1 MTETARMRLFAAVVP
16 PQAAVR
22 ELAAAVAPLHALP
35 QAAGLRW
42 TGEPTWHLTLAFLGQ
57 VDADDLQPLRG
68 CLAVAAAAVARTP
81 RLRLAGSGRFGER
94 ALWAGV
100 EGDTLPLRRLAD
112 EVAKAARDTGIDVDE
127 RPFRGHLT
135 LARAGG
141 RSGPPTAAGRGLP
154 ALVEALA
161 DFSGTEW
168 PATSLRLMRSH
179 LGAGSAHY
187 ETVAEWALGTGG
199 PESAGPESAGPGQ
212 ASAEPL

>member
-187 ETVAEWALGTGG
+187 ETVAEWALGTAG

>member
-1 MTETARMRLFAAVVP
+1 MRLFAAVVP
-16 PQAAVR
+16 PPAAIR

-35 QAAGLRW
+35 QAAALRW

-57 VDADDLQPLRG
+57 VDAEDLEPLRG
-68 CLAVAAAAVARTP
+68 RLATAAASVARTP
-81 RLRLAGSGRFGER
+81 RLRLVGSGRFGER

-100 EGDTLPLRRLAD
+100 EGDMPALRRLAD
-112 EVAKAARDTGIDVDE
+112 EVAKAARNTGIDVDE
-127 RPFRGHLT
+127 RPFQGHLT

-141 RSGPPTAAGRGLP
+141 RSGPPTAAGKGLR
-154 ALVEALA
+154 ALAGALA

-179 LGAGSAHY
+179 LGTGPAHY
-187 ETVAEWALGTGG
+187 ETVAEWALGT
-199 PESAGPESAGPGQ
+199 AGPESEPESAS

>member
-1 MTETARMRLFAAVVP
+1 MAETARMRLFAAVLP
-16 PQAAVR
+16 PPAAIR
-22 ELAAAVAPLHALP
+22 ELAAAVAPLHGLP

-57 VDADDLQPLRG
+57 VDAEDLEPLRAR
-68 CLAVAAAAVARTP
+68 LDAAAATVARTP

-100 EGDTLPLRRLAD
+100 EGDTLPLRRLAE
-112 EVAKAARDTGIDVDE
+112 EVATAARDTGIEVDE

-141 RSGPPTAAGRGLP
+141 RSGPPTPAGRGLP
-154 ALVEALA
+154 ALVGALA

-179 LGAGSAHY
+179 LGVGHAHY
-187 ETVAEWALGTGG
+187 ETVAEWALGSAASEGAGVDG
-199 PESAGPESAGPGQ
+199 P
-212 ASAEPL
+212 

>member
-1 MTETARMRLFAAVVP
+1 MTETARMRLFAAVLP

-22 ELAAAVAPLHALP
+22 ELATAVAPLHALP

-57 VDADDLQPLRG
+57 VDAEDLQPLRG
-68 CLAVAAAAVARTP
+68 RLAAAAAAVARMP
-81 RLRLAGSGRFGER
+81 RLRLAGSGRFSER

-100 EGDTLPLRRLAD
+100 EGDTLLLRRLAD

-141 RSGPPTAAGRGLP
+141 RSGPPPAAGRGLP
-154 ALVEALA
+154 ALVGALA

-187 ETVAEWALGTGG
+187 ETVAEWALGT
-199 PESAGPESAGPGQ
+199 AGPGSAGREP
-212 ASAEPL
+212 ASEEPL